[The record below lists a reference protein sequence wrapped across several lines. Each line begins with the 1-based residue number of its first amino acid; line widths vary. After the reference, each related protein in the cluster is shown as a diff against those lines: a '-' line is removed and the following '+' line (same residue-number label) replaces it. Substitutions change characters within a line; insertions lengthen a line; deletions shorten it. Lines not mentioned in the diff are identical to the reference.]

1 MHIYLRFPRWRQEK
15 KTDKT
20 TAPSCIYPRLVAVAV
35 AAFKFWG
42 PPDTPCTTPIFGGA
56 AMSIQAAVTLPAPK
70 ANAH

>member
-1 MHIYLRFPRWRQEK
+1 
-15 KTDKT
+15 
-20 TAPSCIYPRLVAVAV
+20 VAV